1 MHDGREASFKGLC
14 RQTWRKNVAPVNQTH
29 YLEDAAHH
37 ELARL
42 RRFIRQMHGA
52 GRRDHP
58 PKSTSTGFMTT
69 FLVRR
74 FFASIIVIIGVV
86 TLVFLTMRAA
96 PGDPVEAILGEQA
109 LEVDKEE
116 MRRCLNLIDENG
128 DPVSLVEQYFLFW
141 GDVVDGTFGE
151 LCDEPGVTVAER
163 LIENI
168 PPTFELALAAMFFAI
183 AIGLPLGIIAALRPY
198 SWVDNTSA
206 VVSLM
211 GISIPNFWLG
221 PMLLIL
227 FSLTLQV
234 LPNPGAEVAGL
245 SALILPAV
253 TLGTAMS
260 AKLMRMTRSSLLE
273 VLNREYVRTAKAKG
287 VSRLQVV
294 LKHALR
300 NALIPVVTI
309 IGLQFGA
316 LLTGAIIVEKIF
328 ARPGVGTLL
337 LDGIEQRN
345 YLIVQGCVLFIS
357 FTYVIVNLVTDL
369 FYGFVDPRIRYD

>member
-1 MHDGREASFKGLC
+1 
-14 RQTWRKNVAPVNQTH
+14 
-29 YLEDAAHH
+29 
-37 ELARL
+37 
-42 RRFIRQMHGA
+42 
-52 GRRDHP
+52 
-58 PKSTSTGFMTT
+58 MTT

-74 FFASIIVIIGVV
+74 FFASILVIIGVV

-96 PGDPVEAILGEQA
+96 PGDPVESILGEQA
-109 LEVDKEE
+109 LEVDKSE
-116 MRRCLNLIDENG
+116 MRKCLNLIDDDEN
-128 DPVSLVEQYFLFW
+128 PVPLWEQYLLFW
-141 GDVVDGTFGE
+141 SDVLDGTFGE

-163 LIENI
+163 LAENI
-168 PPTFELALAAMFFAI
+168 PPTFELAIAAMIFAI
-183 AIGLPLGIIAALRPY
+183 LIGLPLGIIASLRPY

-245 SALILPAV
+245 SALVLPAI
-253 TLGTAMS
+253 TLGTALS
-260 AKLMRMTRSSLLE
+260 AKLMRMTRSSMLE
-273 VLNREYVRTAKAKG
+273 VLNRDYMRTAKAKG
-287 VSRLQVV
+287 VSRFQVI

-357 FTYVIVNLVTDL
+357 FTYVVVNLATDL
-369 FYGFVDPRIRYD
+369 FYGVVDPRIRYD

>member
-1 MHDGREASFKGLC
+1 
-14 RQTWRKNVAPVNQTH
+14 
-29 YLEDAAHH
+29 
-37 ELARL
+37 
-42 RRFIRQMHGA
+42 
-52 GRRDHP
+52 
-58 PKSTSTGFMTT
+58 MTK

-74 FFASIIVIIGVV
+74 FFASLLVVFGVV

-96 PGDPVEAILGEQA
+96 PGDPVDAILGDQA
-109 LEVDKEE
+109 AEE
-116 MRRCLNLIDENG
+116 DRTAMRICLNLIDENE
-128 DPVSLVEQYFLFW
+128 DPVPLWEQYILFW
-141 GDVVDGTFGE
+141 GDVLDGTLGE
-151 LCDEPGVTVAER
+151 LCDEPGVTVAQR
-163 LIENI
+163 LAENI

-183 AIGLPLGIIAALRPY
+183 LVGLPLGIVAALKPY
-198 SWVDNTSA
+198 SWLDNTTA

-234 LPNPGAEVAGL
+234 LPNPGAGVAGL

-260 AKLMRMTRSSLLE
+260 AKLMRMTRSSMME
-273 VLNREYVRTAKAKG
+273 MLNQDFVRTAKAKG
-287 VSRLQVV
+287 LGRSKVV

-300 NALIPVVTI
+300 TALIPVITI

-337 LDGIEQRN
+337 LDGIERRN
-345 YLIVQGCVLFIS
+345 YLVVQGSVLFIS
-357 FTYVIVNLVTDL
+357 FSYVVVNLITDL
-369 FYGFVDPRIRYD
+369 VYALVDPRIRYD

>member
-1 MHDGREASFKGLC
+1 
-14 RQTWRKNVAPVNQTH
+14 
-29 YLEDAAHH
+29 
-37 ELARL
+37 
-42 RRFIRQMHGA
+42 
-52 GRRDHP
+52 
-58 PKSTSTGFMTT
+58 MTK

-74 FFASIIVIIGVV
+74 FFASLVVIFGVV
-86 TLVFLTMRAA
+86 TLVFFILRSV
-96 PGDPVEAILGEQA
+96 PGDPVESILGEQA
-109 LEVDKEE
+109 LEVDKEA
-116 MRRCLNLIDENG
+116 MRECLNLHE
-128 DPVSLVEQYFLFW
+128 PLWRQYLLFW
-141 GDVVDGTFGE
+141 QDVLDLTFGE
-151 LCDEPGVTVAER
+151 LCEEPGVTVAER

-168 PPTFELALAAMFFAI
+168 PATFELAVAAMIFALL
-183 AIGLPLGIIAALRPY
+183 IGLPLGIIAAMKPY

-234 LPNPGAEVAGL
+234 LPNPGAQVTGL
-245 SALILPAV
+245 TALILPAV

-260 AKLMRMTRSSLLE
+260 AKLMRMTRSSMLE
-273 VLNREYVRTAKAKG
+273 VLNREYIRTAKAKG
-287 VSRLQVV
+287 VSTLQLVI
-294 LKHALR
+294 KHALR

-328 ARPGVGTLL
+328 ARPGVGTML
-337 LDGIEQRN
+337 LDGIEARN

-357 FTYVIVNLVTDL
+357 FTYVVVNLVTDL
-369 FYGFVDPRIRYD
+369 VYGFVDPRIRYD